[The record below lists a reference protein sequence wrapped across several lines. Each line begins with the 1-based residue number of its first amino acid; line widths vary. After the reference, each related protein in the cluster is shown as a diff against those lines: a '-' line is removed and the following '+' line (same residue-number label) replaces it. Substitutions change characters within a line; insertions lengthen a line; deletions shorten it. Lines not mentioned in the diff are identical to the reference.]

1 MRTVRAATFVVTS
14 IWLLIQ
20 PALAENRIALVI
32 GNGSYEKVPELPN
45 PPRDAADIARALER
59 LNFKVTQTKNATAHE
74 MRKAIVDFGRAAEGA
89 EMAVVFYAGHG
100 MEVGGENWLIP
111 VNAELRSDADIES
124 EAVSLRSI
132 SLQVSKARQ
141 LGLVILDACRNNPFA
156 AKMKRSLSTRA
167 VARGLA
173 PTEPS
178 DNVLIAYAA
187 RDGTTASDGEGRNS
201 PFTIALLRHIET
213 PGLEISFL
221 FRRVRDDVMAATK
234 REQQPFVYGSL
245 SKEEIYLRAPGASA
259 PARPAAGQV
268 AAVPSEDEQ
277 FWQAMRTSTAAGL
290 YEEFLSRYPK
300 SSHAA
305 EARQRIKDFRSKEV
319 AAASPTTVSPRL
331 EDNAGTIKGGENS
344 GARPSDRNLFLAE
357 DSQKVAAIGV
367 AQRFDMPKF
376 TISPAQDDPL
386 GANSRF
392 VGVWSSKRGWG
403 GGKGRNAMLIVTEVS
418 ATGLARGYY
427 VWGPPTKHSWTR
439 DAAGYKWFAEYIV
452 NDKFSIKTVPGINV
466 KLDDKNVL
474 TLLTAKSDKPVDRG
488 SIELRP
494 IWQLVKW
501 RGDAEPS
508 AKRDQA
514 PQNGRVPKQEPS
526 ERRST
531 ISGPTIKPKPPG
543 PKVAQESDLR
553 QGKVAGQSMED
564 RYRACRKLVKGF
576 AQRDACARNG
586 GI

>member
-201 PFTIALLRHIET
+201 PFTAALLRNIET

-221 FRRVRDDVMAATK
+221 FRNVRDEVMAATK

-245 SKEEIYLRAPGASA
+245 SKEAIYLKPMATLQAPM
-259 PARPAAGQV
+259 V
-268 AAVPSEDEQ
+268 A
-277 FWQAMRTSTAAGL
+277 
-290 YEEFLSRYPK
+290 
-300 SSHAA
+300 
-305 EARQRIKDFRSKEV
+305 
-319 AAASPTTVSPRL
+319 PTTV
-331 EDNAGTIKGGENS
+331 AK
-344 GARPSDRNLFLAE
+344 LATKPE
-357 DSQKVAAIGV
+357 EAKE
-367 AQRFDMPKF
+367 K
-376 TISPAQDDPL
+376 
-386 GANSRF
+386 ANSRENGTGSLSSGLRNVFSTEDAQRVAATGADQKLKMPPFAMGQTKSDVPDRYLQF
-392 VGVWSSKRGWG
+392 VGIWSNKDGF
-403 GGKGRNAMLIVTEVS
+403 GKGTGRHVMLIVTEVTS
-418 ATGLARGYY
+418 DGIALGYY
-427 VWGPPTKHSWTR
+427 LWGPPKKLSWQKETP
-439 DAAGYKWFAEYIV
+439 AGYVDFASKINNGKLEFKSGDV
-452 NDKFSIKTVPGINV
+452 PMDAKVSGSTMTFHSLNPSPQQGQSKTATIKLSP
-466 KLDDKNVL
+466 L
-474 TLLTAKSDKPVDRG
+474 
-488 SIELRP
+488 
-494 IWQLVKW
+494 W
-501 RGDAEPS
+501 RLS
-508 AKRDQA
+508 S
-514 PQNGRVPKQEPS
+514 QNGPVPKQKSP

-531 ISGPTIKPKPPG
+531 ISEPTIKPKTLG
-543 PKVAQESDLR
+543 PKVALESDTR
-553 QGKVAGQSMED
+553 QGKVAAQSMED

-576 AQRDACARNG
+576 AQREACARNG